1 MVTAAQ
7 EHAEYRAEVAVVE
20 TVNAAKV
27 IADQLAALLTE
38 MHDAA
43 ADAVRVRSKV
53 AALLRRHAKL
63 DQTMRD
69 LGHENAAWGPFIRGL
84 CEHYEETIVLQS
96 KATRKHVRTWI
107 KTLYFPSEAQPMP
120 ERFKVGD
127 RVQYVS
133 DRHRGAVG
141 TVKSITGI
149 QMTVQYDGGDG
160 LYSVSTGGFNLID
173 AAPEV
178 EAPEPQA
185 SRSFKLNDRVRI
197 TARTHD
203 NTGRIVAIVTAIS
216 GVIFRILTDE
226 RHLLGDWSPS
236 NLQLIDAA
244 PEAEAPE
251 VEAPQPITEN
261 IMSKIN
267 TPVVVTRTFV
277 LDQDVATMTD
287 DQLYNAITTVGAEIE
302 RLEKVQPAPKK
313 LIAKIAELK
322 EHQQQIV
329 DLVDAR

>member
-7 EHAEYRAEVAVVE
+7 EHAEYRAETAVIE

-27 IADQLAALLTE
+27 
-38 MHDAA
+38 
-43 ADAVRVRSKV
+43 
-53 AALLRRHAKL
+53 
-63 DQTMRD
+63 
-69 LGHENAAWGPFIRGL
+69 
-84 CEHYEETIVLQS
+84 
-96 KATRKHVRTWI
+96 
-107 KTLYFPSEAQPMP
+107 
-120 ERFKVGD
+120 
-127 RVQYVS
+127 
-133 DRHRGAVG
+133 
-141 TVKSITGI
+141 
-149 QMTVQYDGGDG
+149 
-160 LYSVSTGGFNLID
+160 ID

-185 SRSFKLNDRVRI
+185 PRSFKLNDRVRI

-203 NTGRIVAIVTAIS
+203 NTGRIVAAVTAIS

-244 PEAEAPE
+244 PEVEAPE
-251 VEAPQPITEN
+251 AEAAPQPITEN